1 MFSILSTN
9 MAAMTSREN
18 HLLLKTKLKAVTLPS
33 PAVEYD
39 LQVEDEFFVYLPQLY
54 TVSVH
59 PNPRA
64 FNLFMGMN
72 DVKNVVQ
79 ISP

>member
-1 MFSILSTN
+1 MKTTFSVLFTTN
-9 MAAMTSREN
+9 
-18 HLLLKTKLKAVTLPS
+18 LKAVILPS

-39 LQVEDEFFVYLPQLY
+39 LQVVDLILVMSFLFIYHSF

-64 FNLFMGMN
+64 FNLFMGMS
-72 DVKNVVQ
+72 DVKNVVK
-79 ISP
+79 IAP